1 MFWTVSDHWLCHS
14 FKNEWHTY
22 CNVLSR
28 FYMSLHMGKGG
39 CWRRSLLL
47 SQLCFFCQCRSV
59 SCWGSHP
66 YTGLI
71 LHWRLRS
78 LWPINCCGLNTNLL
92 SRRAFSRTCVR
103 LSMHCCSSLPYY
115 HSNCIQRL
123 GTPRDVFQYICYPI
137 KSGGNFPI
145 GHKNFKNYGSQVH
158 HNYCC
163 APFIE
168 SSVALYWGIACLG
181 CCC

>member
-1 MFWTVSDHWLCHS
+1 MVWIQIFSP
-14 FKNEWHTY
+14 EG
-22 CNVLSR
+22 LSVG
-28 FYMSLHMGKGG
+28 HVWDWA
-39 CWRRSLLL
+39 CTAVPH
-47 SQLCFFCQCRSV
+47 C
-59 SCWGSHP
+59 
-66 YTGLI
+66 
-71 LHWRLRS
+71 
-78 LWPINCCGLNTNLL
+78 PI
-92 SRRAFSRTCVR
+92 S
-103 LSMHCCSSLPYY
+103 

-168 SSVALYWGIACLG
+168 SSVALYCLPWMLLLGLLAILGYPWDWVSHFPMRHWNLVLRLLGVLGHLACSESVPFLAPWAPPAIYKPKRRLQG
-181 CCC
+181 AIIY